1 MTATWM
7 VGQRQRHLKWR
18 ALDKIEA
25 GLAVACCA
33 SIIGFTSSVFCDV
46 VTREIGRPWL
56 WVQQLTTGLFVW
68 GVFIGMALATRRND
82 HMYLSELLTATRG
95 AKRVFLEVFSRVVVI
110 GVALCMIVFGYQN
123 FLHDMGSFRMPSLI
137 PLGYY
142 SIVIPISGT
151 LITLFSVEQLINGL
165 KNGFEDGAAE
175 TETGH
180 E

>member
-1 MTATWM
+1 
-7 VGQRQRHLKWR
+7 
-18 ALDKIEA
+18 
-25 GLAVACCA
+25 
-33 SIIGFTSSVFCDV
+33 
-46 VTREIGRPWL
+46 
-56 WVQQLTTGLFVW
+56 
-68 GVFIGMALATRRND
+68 MALATRRND